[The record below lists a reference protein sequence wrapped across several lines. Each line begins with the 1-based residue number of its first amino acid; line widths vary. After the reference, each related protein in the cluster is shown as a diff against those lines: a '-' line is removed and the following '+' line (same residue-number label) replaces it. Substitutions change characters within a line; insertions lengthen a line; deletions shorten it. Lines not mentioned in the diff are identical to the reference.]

1 MICMLIVKVA
11 WITKS
16 LQQCTGNWKTQQI
29 FTYLHHGLI
38 VDLHVTTI
46 TVISVIS
53 RISSTGR
60 DSQLVIYLV
69 YLLKTALHVPFLK
82 ADRQKND
89 NLCWNM
95 YRKRSR
101 KQEALE
107 RALEY
112 AKKYHMRTENNN
124 HLDRPDPPVQHD
136 TSHNDPFSTTSTPS
150 IQLGLTYRSIR
161 IGSYKI
167 LKSQEMVSFCL
178 WFLKLNLFFIVFVLI

>member
-1 MICMLIVKVA
+1 
-11 WITKS
+11 
-16 LQQCTGNWKTQQI
+16 
-29 FTYLHHGLI
+29 
-38 VDLHVTTI
+38 
-46 TVISVIS
+46 
-53 RISSTGR
+53 
-60 DSQLVIYLV
+60 
-69 YLLKTALHVPFLK
+69 
-82 ADRQKND
+82 
-89 NLCWNM
+89 M

-136 TSHNDPFSTTSTPS
+136 TTHNDPVSTTSTPS

-167 LKSQEMVSFCL
+167 LKSQEMVSFFL